1 MKIPRRQSLLGVLA
15 AAIVFTPVTQAQ
27 NNGMVRPLT
36 LNVPADT
43 VYGSVSSGAPI
54 DTVLPLSL
62 DDAIRRGLQ
71 TNLQT
76 TLVRQDQQIVS
87 GERLEA
93 FNYLMPNLT
102 WQAERQ
108 RLQINLEA
116 EGFSSKL
123 IHSFPPGLIPP
134 QDLNNIPTVVTVNAV
149 IAQADLNQ
157 SLFDMQSFELY
168 RAAKEEIK
176 AVDFSY
182 QSSRGQV
189 IQTVADTY
197 LRVLATA
204 ANVDNAKSLLAT
216 DAEVLRQAKL
226 KHEAGVVAKLDE
238 LRAQVQYQQ
247 QQQVVIAQQNA
258 FEKAKVELNREIG
271 LAADQPIQLT
281 DSTPYATLATVP
293 LDEAL
298 QMAYANRQEYLYLK
312 AKLRSAQYQSRAARY
327 ERIPTITFKGN
338 YGVTGTVGSIYHG
351 TFLAEGTLNV
361 PLFKE
366 AQFRGD
372 RDVADAATK
381 EATAQLANF
390 HQQIQEEIRDSM
402 LDVAA
407 AQQLVDVA
415 RSNVDLG
422 HATVSDATDRFR
434 NGVDSDLPV
443 VEAQSSLAMA
453 EAQLVNSLYEYNVA
467 KIALARSLGIVDREY
482 REYLSG
488 SATISQSA
496 VRPPDNLNDRAAV
509 R

>member
-1 MKIPRRQSLLGVLA
+1 MKIPRRHSLLGVL

-27 NNGMVRPLT
+27 NSGMVRPLT
-36 LNVPADT
+36 LNVPTDT
-43 VYGSVSSGAPI
+43 VYGSVSSGQPVDA
-54 DTVLPLSL
+54 VLPLSL

-76 TLVRQDQQIVS
+76 TLVKQDQRIVS

-93 FNYLMPNLT
+93 INYLMPNLT

-168 RAAKEEIK
+168 RAAKQEIK

-281 DSTPYATLATVP
+281 DSTPYATLATIP
-293 LDEAL
+293 LDEAM

-422 HATVSDATDRFR
+422 HASVSDATDRFR

-443 VEAQSSLAMA
+443 VEAQSSLATA
-453 EAQLVNSLYEYNVA
+453 EAQLVSSLYEYNVA

-488 SATISQSA
+488 PATTSQSA
-496 VRPPDNLNDRAAV
+496 VRPPDNLIDKAAI

>member
-1 MKIPRRQSLLGVLA
+1 MKIPRRHSLLGVL

-27 NNGMVRPLT
+27 NSGMVRPLT
-36 LNVPADT
+36 LNVPTDT
-43 VYGSVSSGAPI
+43 VYGSVSSGQPV

-76 TLVRQDQQIVS
+76 TLVKQDQRIVS

-93 FNYLMPNLT
+93 INYLMPNLT

-168 RAAKEEIK
+168 RAAKQEIK

-281 DSTPYATLATVP
+281 DSTPYATLATIP
-293 LDEAL
+293 LDEAM

-422 HATVSDATDRFR
+422 HASVSDATDRFR

-443 VEAQSSLAMA
+443 VEAQSSLATA
-453 EAQLVNSLYEYNVA
+453 EAQLVSSLYEYNVA

-488 SATISQSA
+488 PATTSQSA
-496 VRPPDNLNDRAAV
+496 VRPPDNLIDKAAI